1 MRVQPSIDQR
11 RVPDI
16 FVFHVFFLGYEGD
29 FAAIYDDVD
38 GNDVE
43 VSIQIPA
50 DAISGLYCWLYWE
63 MTTIMM
69 KWKMKKEMMTH
80 CKFNIKS
87 FVHAGEMTF
96 RKRKLFLAHKV
107 ECNPRLKLNE
117 TFKRNSGKPSC
128 LSPMCPDTWWGG
140 RWPLRGRYLCHYL
153 HHCRRHQS
161 PPFITIEA
169 KDQNQDN
176 LDPHLG
182 SCNQHNL
189 PIPTDSTTTIFVLH
203 RQHHCLNRRRS
214 PITCKG
220 WSLVLKLTEL
230 RTSSRWWLGL
240 LSLILKSLIKSLK
253 QKSDIGA
260 YIRIKFAICVM
271 AVWIFV

>member
-16 FVFHVFFLGYEGD
+16 FVFHVFFFGYEGD
-29 FAAIYDDVD
+29 IAAIYDDVD
-38 GNDVE
+38 GNDVGNDVG

-69 KWKMKKEMMTH
+69 TWKMKKEMMTH

-169 KDQNQDN
+169 EDQNQDN
-176 LDPHLG
+176 LDPHLF
-182 SCNQHNL
+182 NHDPAINIIFPL
-189 PIPTDSTTTIFVLH
+189 PLILPPPSLSSIGNITVSIAGDPL
-203 RQHHCLNRRRS
+203 S
-214 PITCKG
+214 PAKDGVWC
-220 WSLVLKLTEL
+220 WNW
-230 RTSSRWWLGL
+230 RNWGL
-240 LSLILKSLIKSLK
+240 LPG
-253 QKSDIGA
+253 DD
-260 YIRIKFAICVM
+260 
-271 AVWIFV
+271 

>member
-16 FVFHVFFLGYEGD
+16 FVFHVFFFGYDGD
-29 FAAIYDDVD
+29 IAAIYDDVD

-69 KWKMKKEMMTH
+69 KWKMKKEKMTH

-128 LSPMCPDTWWGG
+128 LSPMCPDTW
-140 RWPLRGRYLCHYL
+140 
-153 HHCRRHQS
+153 
-161 PPFITIEA
+161 
-169 KDQNQDN
+169 
-176 LDPHLG
+176 
-182 SCNQHNL
+182 
-189 PIPTDSTTTIFVLH
+189 
-203 RQHHCLNRRRS
+203 
-214 PITCKG
+214 
-220 WSLVLKLTEL
+220 
-230 RTSSRWWLGL
+230 
-240 LSLILKSLIKSLK
+240 
-253 QKSDIGA
+253 
-260 YIRIKFAICVM
+260 
-271 AVWIFV
+271 